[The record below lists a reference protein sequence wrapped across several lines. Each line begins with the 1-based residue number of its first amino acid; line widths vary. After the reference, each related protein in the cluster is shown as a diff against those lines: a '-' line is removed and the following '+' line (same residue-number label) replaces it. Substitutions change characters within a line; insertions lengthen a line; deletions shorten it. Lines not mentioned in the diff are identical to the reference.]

1 MEIHLKLF
9 ANYRNLFPPGTDG
22 YQLTL
27 TIPDNSTVNDVLA
40 MFSVPQAPESVV
52 LVNGKTHLPDELLKN
67 GDVISA
73 FPAMAGG
80 NH

>member
-9 ANYRNLFPPGTDG
+9 ASYRNLLPLGTDG
-22 YQLTL
+22 YQITIQVPDGSNVQEILTL
-27 TIPDNSTVNDVLA
+27 Y
-40 MFSVPQAPESVV
+40 SVPQAPESVV
-52 LVNGKTHLPDELLKN
+52 LVNGKNHSAGETLQN

-80 NH
+80 NY